1 MVNLINQKNSIFI
14 KWRNE
19 NELIDLN
26 QFFDDFYTP
35 GLLSQVYQT
44 GELDRMRN
52 MDDALKQ
59 VIPSIEIIEPKKATT
74 RGLKLAADDSSG
86 CKVVSSRHEVSKR
99 RRKRRRLRNLA
110 AVRMVL

>member
-1 MVNLINQKNSIFI
+1 MGCNSPNGQFDKSKKFHFI

-44 GELDRMRN
+44 GELDRMLN

-59 VIPSIEIIEPKKATT
+59 VIPTIEIIEPKKCHPWSTT
-74 RGLKLAADDSSG
+74 GRG
-86 CKVVSSRHEVSKR
+86 
-99 RRKRRRLRNLA
+99 
-110 AVRMVL
+110 